1 MINVEKSA
9 GLRLPADGVWLQ
21 RGEGPA
27 KAAVAVVRSINDW
40 VRRGFSALGR
50 VYARS
55 VALRELHALDDR
67 MLQDI
72 GLRRDQVGVTVDA
85 MFRGNA
91 VTETPQPVRQV
102 DAGGNGD
109 IPVVDASNDRDYRS
123 AA

>member
-21 RGEGPA
+21 RGEALA

-40 VRRGFSALGR
+40 VN
-50 VYARS
+50 ARS

-109 IPVVDASNDRDYRS
+109 IPVVDASNDRHFQS

>member
-9 GLRLPADGVWLQ
+9 RLRLPADGVWLQ
-21 RGEGPA
+21 RGEGLA
-27 KAAVAVVRSINDW
+27 KAAVAVVRGINGW

-55 VALRELHALDDR
+55 VALRQLHSLDDR
-67 MLQDI
+67 LLKDI
-72 GLRRDQVGVTVDA
+72 GLQRDQVRITVEA
-85 MFRGNA
+85 MFRGDGVA
-91 VTETPQPVRQV
+91 ETAQPVRQV

-109 IPVVDASNDRDYRS
+109 IPVVDAGNDRHFQS